1 MQNSTL
7 ATRMTATMGSLHE
20 FRPDSEDLSTYLE
33 RVEIFFTAN
42 DVSTEKKVPVLLNA
56 VGGTTYALLRSL
68 LAPAS
73 PMTKTLDELTATLR
87 AHFEPKPSLIT
98 ERFHFHKRDQAA
110 GESIADYVAE
120 LRRLASRCSF
130 PTDYLDE
137 TLQDRFVCG
146 LRSDRIQTS
155 LLSLDDMS
163 LTNVVTKAMGLETAY
178 RDAQALKQSSAGSLS
193 VARVSGSSITGRP
206 PMRRSSND
214 SHAARRKPCYRCG
227 QTGHTAQDCNFKNA
241 ACHKCGKN
249 SHIAKVCRGGGKPHN
264 EARSGGKATR
274 WVDKEELE
282 GVSSGVNS
290 VEDHLYNVYTLGP
303 GKPHPYQVAI
313 QLDGKEI
320 AMEIDTGAAVSI
332 ISEVTLKK
340 HFPRAVLE
348 KPTISLRKYM
358 AKPIPVLGEIF
369 VMVEH
374 KGYKGSHTLY
384 VVGGN
389 GPSLLGRDWLGKI
402 RIDWAGIRAIT
413 SSENKLE
420 VESLLSKYP
429 QIFQPGLGTMTEVRA
444 HLSLKPDTQPRF
456 CRPRTVP
463 YAIKEKVG
471 KELDRLEEEGVL
483 HESTTLT
490 GQRQ

>member
-33 RVEIFFTAN
+33 RVEIFFAAN

-137 TLQDRFVCG
+137 TLRDRFVCG

-193 VARVSGSSITGRP
+193 VARVSGFSTTGRP

-227 QTGHTAQDCNFKNA
+227 QTGHTAQKRCM
-241 ACHKCGKN
+241 
-249 SHIAKVCRGGGKPHN
+249 P
-264 EARSGGKATR
+264 
-274 WVDKEELE
+274 
-282 GVSSGVNS
+282 
-290 VEDHLYNVYTLGP
+290 
-303 GKPHPYQVAI
+303 QV
-313 QLDGKEI
+313 
-320 AMEIDTGAAVSI
+320 
-332 ISEVTLKK
+332 
-340 HFPRAVLE
+340 
-348 KPTISLRKYM
+348 
-358 AKPIPVLGEIF
+358 
-369 VMVEH
+369 
-374 KGYKGSHTLY
+374 
-384 VVGGN
+384 
-389 GPSLLGRDWLGKI
+389 
-402 RIDWAGIRAIT
+402 
-413 SSENKLE
+413 
-420 VESLLSKYP
+420 
-429 QIFQPGLGTMTEVRA
+429 
-444 HLSLKPDTQPRF
+444 
-456 CRPRTVP
+456 
-463 YAIKEKVG
+463 
-471 KELDRLEEEGVL
+471 
-483 HESTTLT
+483 
-490 GQRQ
+490 